1 MIALINR
8 RTSSILH
15 SKHIIS
21 LKFITT
27 YTSKDSSFTSITSQ
41 NEDSGLYG
49 FKILKSAK
57 GFRRFVDE
65 AIERSGELVSYISES
80 PSNVEIIRAM
90 DEISDTVCSVVDS
103 AELCRNTHPDREYV
117 EEANKATMR
126 IHEYL
131 HVSF

>member
-8 RTSSILH
+8 RTSSIPN

-27 YTSKDSSFTSITSQ
+27 YTSKDSSFTSVTSQ

-65 AIERSGELVSYISES
+65 AIE
-80 PSNVEIIRAM
+80 
-90 DEISDTVCSVVDS
+90 
-103 AELCRNTHPDREYV
+103 
-117 EEANKATMR
+117 
-126 IHEYL
+126 
-131 HVSF
+131 